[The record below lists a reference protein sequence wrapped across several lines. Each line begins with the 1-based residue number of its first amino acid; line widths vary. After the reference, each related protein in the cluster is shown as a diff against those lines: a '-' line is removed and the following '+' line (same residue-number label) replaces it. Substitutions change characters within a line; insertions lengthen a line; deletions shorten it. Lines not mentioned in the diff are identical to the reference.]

1 MGARFRKPLAC
12 DDASERERDRG
23 REIAVAGAADQ
34 RESKRARLPI
44 EELCSV
50 ATHLTGLSMRH
61 SLSETRQAQ
70 DLGKYRGEGICEPSL
85 PSLSVPK
92 TRNT

>member
-44 EELCSV
+44 EELCSA
-50 ATHLTGLSMRH
+50 ATRLTGLPMRH
-61 SLSETRQAQ
+61 LLSETSYKAG
-70 DLGKYRGEGICEPSL
+70 LGFEEVSE
-85 PSLSVPK
+85 
-92 TRNT
+92 